1 MKSPVEDSTLTE
13 PSESL
18 SNDILL
24 PEFRDKK
31 SWSSGEF
38 VISTRRVSKPLGESE
53 LPWRSL
59 RFDSKEEDFEFST
72 LGGLEG
78 SIFCK
83 ILPPMLTKPVAII
96 GSMHEL

>member
-31 SWSSGEF
+31 SWSSGESF
-38 VISTRRVSKPLGESE
+38 ISARRVSKLFGERE
-53 LPWRSL
+53 LTWRSL
-59 RFDSKEEDFEFST
+59 RFDSKDEDFEFST

-83 ILPPMLTKPVAII
+83 ILLPMLTKPVAIT
-96 GSMHEL
+96 GSMHDM

>member
-31 SWSSGEF
+31 SWSSGESF
-38 VISTRRVSKPLGESE
+38 ISARRVSKLFGERE
-53 LPWRSL
+53 LSWRSL
-59 RFDSKEEDFEFST
+59 RFDSKDEDFEFST

-83 ILPPMLTKPVAII
+83 ILLPILIKPVAII
-96 GSMHEL
+96 GSMHGL

>member
-31 SWSSGEF
+31 SWSSGESF
-38 VISTRRVSKPLGESE
+38 ISARRVSKLFGERE
-53 LPWRSL
+53 LTWRSL
-59 RFDSKEEDFEFST
+59 RFDSKDEDFEFST

-83 ILPPMLTKPVAII
+83 ILLPMLTKPVAIT
-96 GSMHEL
+96 GSMHGM

>member
-38 VISTRRVSKPLGESE
+38 VISSRRVSKLFEVGE
-53 LPWRSL
+53 LPWISW
-59 RFDSKEEDFEFST
+59 RFDSKDEDFEFST
-72 LGGLEG
+72 LWGLEG

-83 ILPPMLTKPVAII
+83 ILPPMLIKPVAIT
-96 GSMHEL
+96 GSMHGL

>member
-31 SWSSGEF
+31 SWSSGESF
-38 VISTRRVSKPLGESE
+38 ISARRVSKLFGERE
-53 LPWRSL
+53 LSWRSL
-59 RFDSKEEDFEFST
+59 RFDSKDEEFEFST

-83 ILPPMLTKPVAII
+83 ILLPMLTKPVAIT
-96 GSMHEL
+96 GSMHGM

>member
-1 MKSPVEDSTLTE
+1 MKSPVEDNTLTE

-31 SWSSGEF
+31 SWSSGESF
-38 VISTRRVSKPLGESE
+38 ISLRRVSKLFTESE
-53 LPWRSL
+53 LPSRSL
-59 RFDSKEEDFEFST
+59 RLDSKDDDFESSK
-72 LGGLEG
+72 LGVLGG

-83 ILPPMLTKPVAII
+83 ILLPMLTKPVAIT
-96 GSMHEL
+96 GSMHDM

>member
-1 MKSPVEDSTLTE
+1 MKSPVEDNTLTE

-31 SWSSGEF
+31 SWSSGESF
-38 VISTRRVSKPLGESE
+38 ISARRVSKLFGERE
-53 LPWRSL
+53 LSWRSL
-59 RFDSKEEDFEFST
+59 RFDSKDEDFEFST

-83 ILPPMLTKPVAII
+83 ILLPMLTKPVAIT
-96 GSMHEL
+96 GSMHDM

>member
-1 MKSPVEDSTLTE
+1 MKSPVEDNTLTE

-31 SWSSGEF
+31 SWSSGEL
-38 VISTRRVSKPLGESE
+38 VISLRRVSKLFGESE
-53 LPWRSL
+53 LPWISW
-59 RFDSKEEDFEFST
+59 RFDSKDEEFDFST
-72 LGGLEG
+72 LWGLEG

-83 ILPPMLTKPVAII
+83 ILPPILIKPVAII
-96 GSMHEL
+96 GSMHGL

>member
-31 SWSSGEF
+31 SWSSGESF
-38 VISTRRVSKPLGESE
+38 ISARRVSKLFGERE
-53 LPWRSL
+53 LSWRSL
-59 RFDSKEEDFEFST
+59 RFDSKDEDFEFST

-83 ILPPMLTKPVAII
+83 ILLPMLTKPVAIT
-96 GSMHEL
+96 GSMHDM

>member
-1 MKSPVEDSTLTE
+1 
-13 PSESL
+13 
-18 SNDILL
+18 
-24 PEFRDKK
+24 
-31 SWSSGEF
+31 
-38 VISTRRVSKPLGESE
+38 LGESE